1 MEMKF
6 SNYDNRVKWQIECDN
21 ILSNKNNVILA
32 SPTGTGKTGRYEYW
46 ALNKPERPIFITSP
60 IKSLSNQKY
69 RDFKSLGY
77 KVGLETGDI
86 KYIPDDDCDIICCT
100 QEIYNNKYRDV
111 ENSTVI
117 IDEFSYIFDDEE
129 RARAY
134 IDSLYYS
141 KAKNIMLCS
150 ATFGN
155 PEEIKEYI
163 NKVTKRDFYLY
174 SNDERLT
181 NILYKG
187 LISKANIKNSF
198 VVAYSK
204 KKCRHITELIYLER
218 LEKRK
223 KILSEFASS
232 SNYFKKNQNEIQ
244 RLAKKYNIKNMDLIK
259 FANYGVVFYYG
270 ALFPKEKLFVE
281 ELFENKI
288 VDTIVGTD
296 ALALGVNFPIE
307 KVVFTEFVK
316 KHNYNFKRIS
326 KNLFEQLSG
335 RAGRKGYF
343 DEGYVF
349 YCNEFSDNSKTNKKY
364 FNELLKEKNEN
375 VEITLKANI
384 KDILLGKSSIENEA
398 KFITEYST
406 VNKIYDVELKKIE
419 GIIDY
424 IENYDIA
431 SEYINYN
438 FPYVDFKDGY
448 ATALDSC
455 SLEDR
460 QAIEKLSQR
469 LTLLQPFFDEDIGKV
484 YLTEFSPR
492 RNCKI
497 FTDVLLNE
505 SIDNLI
511 EKYGTTLYDLL
522 LLRKYLYNLPF
533 IYSKKY
539 DLSVIDDKIKSLDHT
554 ILCPPEFEAKEKKS
568 EKNQSKKRT
577 NKKKKNNCPSYFDKI
592 LINGKEYIKL
602 FNDGKNILI
611 CNDSG
616 LKIELYKVPSNTK
629 YKLMGLLKPTDG
641 LKVIEKINLN
651 SNTYVDDEMIDTLS
665 DIKSSLIKK
674 YNS

>member
-32 SPTGTGKTGRYEYW
+32 SPTGSGKTGRYEYW

-163 NKVTKRDFYLY
+163 NKVTNRNFYLY
-174 SNDERLT
+174 SNNERLT
-181 NILYKG
+181 NLLYKG
-187 LISKANIKNSF
+187 SISKTNIRNSF
-198 VVAYSK
+198 VVTYSK
-204 KKCRHITELIYLER
+204 KNCKYIAESIYLER
-218 LEKRK
+218 LEKRQK
-223 KILSEFASS
+223 VLSVLASS
-232 SNYFKKNQNEIQ
+232 RDCFKKTQNEIQ
-244 RLAKKYNIKNMDLIK
+244 RLVKKYNVKNTDLIEY
-259 FANYGVVFYYG
+259 ANYGVVFYYG
-270 ALFPKEKLFVE
+270 SLFPKEKLFVE

-288 VDTIVGTD
+288 IDTIVGTD

-316 KHNYNFKRIS
+316 RHNNDFKRIS

-343 DEGYVF
+343 DEGSVF
-349 YCNEFSDNSKTNKKY
+349 YCNEFSNNSKTNRKY
-364 FNELLKEKNEN
+364 FNELLNEKNEN
-375 VEITLKANI
+375 VGITLSANI
-384 KDILLGKSSIENEA
+384 KDILLGESSIENEA
-398 KFITEYST
+398 MFITEYST

-419 GIIDY
+419 GIVDY

-448 ATALDSC
+448 ATALDFC

-460 QAIEKLSQR
+460 KSIEKLSQR
-469 LTLLQPFFDEDIGKV
+469 LTLLQPFFNEDIGKV
-484 YLTEFSPR
+484 YLTEFSAR

-505 SIDNLI
+505 SIDSLTK
-511 EKYGTTLYDLL
+511 KYGGTLYDIL
-522 LLRKYLYNLPF
+522 LLRKYLYNLPLK
-533 IYSKKY
+533 YSKNY
-539 DLSVIDDKIKSLDHT
+539 DLSIIDDKIRNLDHT
-554 ILCPPEFEAKEKKS
+554 ILCPPEFELKEKNIENKQNK
-568 EKNQSKKRT
+568 KNV
-577 NKKKKNNCPSYFDKI
+577 NKKKKINCPSYFDRI

-602 FNDGKNILI
+602 FNDGKNILV
-611 CNDSG
+611 CHDSG
-616 LKIELYKVPSNTK
+616 LKIELYKIPSNTK
-629 YKLMGLLKPTDG
+629 YKLMGLLKPVDG
-641 LKVIEKINLN
+641 LKIIEKINLN
-651 SNTYVDDEMIDTLS
+651 SNSYKDDEMVDTLS
-665 DIKSSLIKK
+665 DIKSALIKK